1 MPNRIL
7 KESICTSDNLNE
19 LTPDQEVFFYRLMVN
34 CDDFGRMD
42 ARPQI
47 LLARCYP
54 LKLHLVSADDIEQWL
69 QALVEYELVFLY
81 KVKGKRYLQLSTWDK
96 HQQRRAKHSKY
107 PAPPAHASTGSDL
120 ISDDITCNQVKSN
133 VPEESRNR
141 GIEKRGSRGI
151 EDRDIDG
158 LISDDVICNQVK
170 SNVPEES
177 RNRGIEKRGSRGIE
191 ESRNRETRNELE
203 PERVSSDRRR
213 KIADVF
219 SAEYGRLLGPFE
231 IDQIAEWEQ
240 DFPDD
245 VIIHALKTAVLAH
258 NRSFR
263 YIGGIL
269 DRWKAAGVK
278 CVQDVEV
285 LEQRFQAEKR
295 RRAGPEKR
303 KSGPKKIYVMPT
315 PTQKEAN

>member
-1 MPNRIL
+1 MN
-7 KESICTSDNLNE
+7 
-19 LTPDQEVFFYRLMVN
+19 
-34 CDDFGRMD
+34 G
-42 ARPQI
+42 
-47 LLARCYP
+47 
-54 LKLHLVSADDIEQWL
+54 
-69 QALVEYELVFLY
+69 
-81 KVKGKRYLQLSTWDK
+81 
-96 HQQRRAKHSKY
+96 
-107 PAPPAHASTGSDL
+107 
-120 ISDDITCNQVKSN
+120 
-133 VPEESRNR
+133 
-141 GIEKRGSRGI
+141 
-151 EDRDIDG
+151 
-158 LISDDVICNQVK
+158 
-170 SNVPEES
+170 
-177 RNRGIEKRGSRGIE
+177 
-191 ESRNRETRNELE
+191 LE

-240 DFPDD
+240 EFPDD

-269 DRWKAAGVK
+269 DRWKAAGVR

-303 KSGPKKIYVMPT
+303 ESGPKKIYVMPT